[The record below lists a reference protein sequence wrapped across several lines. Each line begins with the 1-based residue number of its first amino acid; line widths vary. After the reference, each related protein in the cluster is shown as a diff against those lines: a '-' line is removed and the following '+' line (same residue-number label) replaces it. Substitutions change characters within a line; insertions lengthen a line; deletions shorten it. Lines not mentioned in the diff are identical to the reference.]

1 MTFDNGYTVSV
12 QWGACTYSD
21 HHNLPEYDGH
31 DPDQFIN
38 WFHSPWQANNKEFDS
53 HIRECKKVNRHIDKR
68 HKLCFTPETLSK
80 GWHSNT
86 AEVAVWTM
94 SSSKEDPQRTWYDP
108 ITLTT
113 DNNSDVKGWLQT
125 DEVAEIISNV
135 ANIKTK
141 GDNPLIDLLEITDK
155 IVDKGKTIWTRSKPS
170 KN

>member
-21 HHNLPEYDGH
+21 HHNFPEG
-31 DPDQFIN
+31 IR
-38 WFHSPWQANNKEFDS
+38 HSSTKTFQEWIESPRNKEN
-53 HIRECKKVNRHIDKR
+53 IA
-68 HKLCFTPETLSK
+68 K
-80 GWHSNT
+80 GWKSRT
-86 AEVAVWTM
+86 AEVAVWTLKG
-94 SSSKEDPQRTWYDP
+94 SEDDPQKTWYDP

-155 IVDKGKTIWTRSKPS
+155 IVDKGKTIWTKSKPL